1 MSTGQLTVDILF
13 YIIKTRKTT
22 AGISIIPMAIFP
34 AVRILHLWY
43 HKSLF
48 SRGSFFKMIG

>member
-34 AVRILHLWY
+34 AVRILQE
-43 HKSLF
+43 
-48 SRGSFFKMIG
+48 